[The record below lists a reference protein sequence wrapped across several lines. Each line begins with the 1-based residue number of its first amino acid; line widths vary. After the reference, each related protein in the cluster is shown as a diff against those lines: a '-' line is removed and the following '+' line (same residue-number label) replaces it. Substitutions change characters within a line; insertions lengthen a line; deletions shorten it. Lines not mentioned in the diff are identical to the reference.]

1 MANPVNGM
9 TLSEFALWR
18 KQFEAKARARTEE
31 RLNAGDDTPWFIQV
45 LEEMVI
51 SVLQENVELQE
62 KIKKLQALL
71 GAE

>member
-18 KQFEAKARARTEE
+18 KQFEAKARARAEE

-45 LEEMVI
+45 LEEMAM
-51 SVLQENVELQE
+51 SVLQENVELRD

-71 GAE
+71 GTE